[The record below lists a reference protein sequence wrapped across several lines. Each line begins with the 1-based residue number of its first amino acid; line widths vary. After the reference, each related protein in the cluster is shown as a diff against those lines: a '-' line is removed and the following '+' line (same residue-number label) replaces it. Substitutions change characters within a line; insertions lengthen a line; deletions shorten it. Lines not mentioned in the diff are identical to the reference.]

1 MKEGYRPHLE
11 SVESVLAE
19 TGSEAKGLSSAEAA
33 ARYRAAL
40 SENAEEAF
48 RLSLEPDHAGMT
60 EVLLSEGLLDEK
72 ALDFALKV
80 SAERHLTELSGRLI
94 EYRRTRFEPKAPAA
108 LSLELPGLF

>member
-1 MKEGYRPHLE
+1 MTQTMAF
-11 SVESVLAE
+11 SM
-19 TGSEAKGLSSAEAA
+19 GLSLYELILFSAGIIGWNGVDDAGGSCNG
-33 ARYRAAL
+33 RRAGHKGFKNVMNL
-40 SENAEEAF
+40 KF
-48 RLSLEPDHAGMT
+48 P
-60 EVLLSEGLLDEK
+60 LLDEK